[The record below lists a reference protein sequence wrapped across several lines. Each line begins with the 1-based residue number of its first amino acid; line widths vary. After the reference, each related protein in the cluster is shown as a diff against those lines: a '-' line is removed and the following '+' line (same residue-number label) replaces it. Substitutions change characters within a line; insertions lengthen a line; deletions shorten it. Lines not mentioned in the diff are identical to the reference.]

1 VELSVV
7 QILFV
12 VAITVMKTNRN
23 EVEKGFLQRSFRQ
36 ELVGIKENWQ
46 TQSSK
51 GHISKTCDSFPKM
64 KQVKIPAHELDA
76 AQCINNSVVSHQHQ
90 RTG

>member
-23 EVEKGFLQRSFRQ
+23 EVRKGFLQRSFRQ
-36 ELVGIKENWQ
+36 ELVGIKENW
-46 TQSSK
+46 
-51 GHISKTCDSFPKM
+51 
-64 KQVKIPAHELDA
+64 
-76 AQCINNSVVSHQHQ
+76 
-90 RTG
+90 

>member
-1 VELSVV
+1 MELSVV

-51 GHISKTCDSFPKM
+51 GHISNHRDSFPKM

-76 AQCINNSVVSHQHQ
+76 AQCINNSVASHQHQ

>member
-1 VELSVV
+1 
-7 QILFV
+7 
-12 VAITVMKTNRN
+12 MKTNRN

-51 GHISKTCDSFPKM
+51 GHISLCDSFPKM
-64 KQVKIPAHELDA
+64 KQVKIPAHELDVA
-76 AQCINNSVVSHQHQ
+76 PFNKWRRIAPTPAHGVD
-90 RTG
+90 

>member
-1 VELSVV
+1 
-7 QILFV
+7 
-12 VAITVMKTNRN
+12 MKTNRN

-51 GHISKTCDSFPKM
+51 GHIHTVWQISENE
-64 KQVKIPAHELDA
+64 A
-76 AQCINNSVVSHQHQ
+76 
-90 RTG
+90 G